1 MPAKMYAFKGLNKM
15 LSLYSLR
22 KKNTETGLGYEYNH
36 TDIYGKIVGN
46 GSYDVMKI
54 ADSR

>member
-1 MPAKMYAFKGLNKM
+1 MPAKIYAFKGLNKM
-15 LSLYSLR
+15 LSLYSLPQ
-22 KKNTETGLGYEYNH
+22 KNTETGLGYEYNH